1 MIEKANQYFK
11 KRSIEFIFS
20 FFVVGVSLISF
31 ICLAIIFTQYA
42 NRVLVDQLIARD
54 EQAMVALAQ
63 NIEDQIKENTEIFNT
78 FYYQVIKDYDVADP
92 GFINQMTFLRDC
104 NSKII
109 QNVAVV
115 DASKKIVYSSS
126 PLADLD
132 MIEKCGWYQES
143 YDNITQVIYNS
154 PNHQSFFVLDD
165 YPDKT
170 MVYARYVELNDS
182 GKIVPG
188 IMFCQVFYDSLDK
201 LLELSYQNQGA
212 YCFMMSQQ
220 DDLIYHPQIKLAAS
234 NVIDMDIQ
242 LENFKDNSS
251 IKLNNHLYHINTY
264 QLGMLPWKIYSLTS
278 IGNVFYDQMET
289 NMFIWALVVVWA
301 GLIYLVER
309 YIVKRVTLPLENL
322 MATVS
327 KFGDGELDVVADIEG
342 VNEIKILA
350 NQFNA
355 MVVSIKGFMKNIFR
369 QEEVKWEM
377 ELNILQAQI
386 NPHFLYNSLDSIV
399 WMIQTRNNDQ
409 ASAMVMDLANFFR
422 ISLNK
427 GDPIISLEKE
437 LAHAKS
443 YLRIQSVRF
452 DERFTYRFE
461 VEEAVKQYCIPKIVL
476 QPLIENALYHGL
488 ANDIDEGLLIVK
500 GSLDGESV
508 VIEII
513 DNGLGMD
520 ENTLKKLLKGKIG
533 ATKEGSGI
541 GVKNVDA
548 RIKLCFGNDYGLVVF
563 SEVDEGTTVR
573 IIIPKV
579 VNIDEYHKKKDYYLL
594 DYFNDDS
601 FRDDDD

>member
-11 KRSIEFIFS
+11 RRSIEFIFS
-20 FFVVGVSLISF
+20 FFVVGVSLTSF
-31 ICLAIIFTQYA
+31 VGLAMIFTHYA
-42 NRVLVDQLIARD
+42 NQVLVDQLIARD
-54 EQAMVALAQ
+54 VQAMVALAQ
-63 NIEDQIKENTEIFNT
+63 NIEDQIKENTDIFDT

-92 GFINQMTFLRDC
+92 RFIDQMTFLRDC
-104 NSKII
+104 NSKNI

-115 DASKKIVYSSS
+115 DSTKKVIYSSS
-126 PLADLD
+126 PLADMD
-132 MIEKCGWYQES
+132 VVAKCGWYQES
-143 YDNITQVIYNS
+143 YDNITQVVYNS
-154 PNHQSFFVLDD
+154 PNHQSLFILDD
-165 YPDKT
+165 IPAKT
-170 MVYARYVELNDS
+170 MVYARYVELNES

-212 YCFMMSQQ
+212 YCFMISQQ
-220 DDLIYHPQIKLAAS
+220 NDLIYHPQIKLAAS
-234 NVIDMDIQ
+234 NVVDMDVQ
-242 LENFKDNSS
+242 LDNCKDNGT
-251 IKLNNHLYHINTY
+251 IKLNNRLYHINTY
-264 QLGMLPWKIYSLTS
+264 QLGVVPWKIYSLTS
-278 IGNVFYDQMET
+278 IGNVFYDQIEI

-309 YIVKRVTLPLENL
+309 YIVKRVTMPLENL

-327 KFGDGELDVVADIEG
+327 KFGDGDLDIVADIEG

-369 QEEVKWEM
+369 QEETKWEM

-399 WMIQTRNNDQ
+399 WMIQTKNNEQ

-427 GDPIISLEKE
+427 GNPIICLEKE

-443 YLRIQSVRF
+443 YLRIQSIRF
-452 DERFTYRFE
+452 DKRFTYRFE
-461 VEEAVKQYCIPKIVL
+461 VEEAIKQYCIPKIVL
-476 QPLIENALYHGL
+476 QPLIENAIYHGL

-500 GSLDGESV
+500 GYLDGELV

-520 ENTLKKLLKGKIG
+520 ENTLEKLLDGKII
-533 ATKEGSGI
+533 AIKEGSGI

-548 RIKLCFGNDYGLVVF
+548 RIKLCFGSDYGLSVF
-563 SEVDEGTTVR
+563 SEIDEGTTVR

-601 FRDDDD
+601 SRIDDD